1 MRLCHVDN
9 RRSRDIF
16 AKYVIL
22 VSVTNRANNRLISN
36 GCIEL
41 ENTESVTGE
50 KAGHMCAAATTIRQK
65 SLADVSVTM
74 SYFRYLRHFIVDKS
88 NRRPRERRVFGR

>member
-36 GCIEL
+36 GCIVSSWK
-41 ENTESVTGE
+41 TRSVTGE
-50 KAGHMCAAATTIRQK
+50 KAGHMCAAAAAAATTTIRQK
-65 SLADVSVTM
+65 SVADVSVTDYEL
-74 SYFRYLRHFIVDKS
+74 SFDICATY
-88 NRRPRERRVFGR
+88 RR